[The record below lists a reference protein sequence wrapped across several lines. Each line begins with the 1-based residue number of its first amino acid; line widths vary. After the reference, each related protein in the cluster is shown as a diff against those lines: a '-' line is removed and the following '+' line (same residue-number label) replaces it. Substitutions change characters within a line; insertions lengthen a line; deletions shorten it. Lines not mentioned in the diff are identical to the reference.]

1 MERDRTR
8 ELWTGGDRDAT
19 SAERRS
25 GAALATVTA
34 PLGGAAGRCYD
45 AAMETREKTFVL
57 RFTLEAQI
65 PEALFEDEDFEEDA
79 WLDEWEVGIKPG
91 LIRAVFAQLRATPA
105 WSARVR
111 NRGVSPLDEIEIV
124 VTRRLGGDPENGTE
138 DDDEAQ

>member
-1 MERDRTR
+1 
-8 ELWTGGDRDAT
+8 
-19 SAERRS
+19 
-25 GAALATVTA
+25 
-34 PLGGAAGRCYD
+34 
-45 AAMETREKTFVL
+45 METREKTFLL

-65 PEALFEDEDFEEDA
+65 PEALFEEEDFEEDA
-79 WLDEWEVGIKPG
+79 WLDEWEVEIKPG

-124 VTRRLGGDPENGTE
+124 VTRRLGGDADDDTD

>member
-1 MERDRTR
+1 
-8 ELWTGGDRDAT
+8 
-19 SAERRS
+19 
-25 GAALATVTA
+25 
-34 PLGGAAGRCYD
+34 
-45 AAMETREKTFVL
+45 METREKTFVL

-79 WLDEWEVGIKPG
+79 WLDDWEVGIKPG

-124 VTRRLGGDPENGTE
+124 VTRRLGGDPENGGE